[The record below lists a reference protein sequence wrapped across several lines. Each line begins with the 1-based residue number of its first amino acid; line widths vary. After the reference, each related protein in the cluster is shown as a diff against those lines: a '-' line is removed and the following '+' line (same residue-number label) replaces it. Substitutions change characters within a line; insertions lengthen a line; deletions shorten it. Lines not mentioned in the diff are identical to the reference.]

1 MGLYAVSLNLMKA
14 GVLSGHDITTE
25 ALLTK
30 MMLLLGENPDNM
42 ERVRELLGKDLCGEV
57 TID

>member
-1 MGLYAVSLNLMKA
+1 MKA
-14 GVLSGHDITTE
+14 GVLSGYDITTE

-30 MMLLLGENPDNM
+30 MMLLLGEFP
-42 ERVRELLGKDLCGEV
+42 ERTHELLGKSLCGEM